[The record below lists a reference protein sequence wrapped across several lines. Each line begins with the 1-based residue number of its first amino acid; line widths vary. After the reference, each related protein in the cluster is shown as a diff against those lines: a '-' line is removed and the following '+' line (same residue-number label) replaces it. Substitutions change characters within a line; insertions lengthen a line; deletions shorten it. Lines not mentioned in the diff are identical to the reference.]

1 MLKLNPFI
9 FLILFSLPAYSLTEK
24 DAQELLK
31 PLKMDLMGT
40 LKKKLSAHGSVAA
53 LESCHLQAGPITEK
67 YAKKIVGMGRTSHKL
82 RNPDNAP
89 QDWVKPYL
97 DEFVSGKRKEPV
109 LVKLPNG
116 NQGYLEPIK
125 VNGMCLICHGEK
137 LSKDLDQKLTEI
149 YPKDQARGFKAG
161 DFRGLFWLVTKP

>member
-1 MLKLNPFI
+1 MKI
-9 FLILFSLPAYSLTEK
+9 FTLSVLILLVSSSYALTEK

-82 RNPDNAP
+82 RNPENAP

-97 DEFVSGKRKEPV
+97 KEFVSGKRKEPV

-125 VNGMCLICHGEK
+125 VKGMCLICHGSK
-137 LSKDLDQKLTEI
+137 LSKDLDQKLTKL

-161 DFRGLFWLVTKP
+161 DFRGLFWLEVKD